1 MNIHGITLTFFP
13 KEIEYVRENFVSV
26 IGKEYS
32 VHQINTQS
40 MVLYEYYFQQYN
52 APQVSFILY
61 APQSK
66 PQTTVLYANII
77 DGYVRLIEYVAKQ
90 CGMKYYSITISDGKS
105 KCMEAYHL
113 HYYSKINVRNILCY
127 RDPQWV
133 FYEDGEP
140 LEFENTELYKQR
152 LKRKRFNKEII
163 LKYVHYLGWDIMDE
177 RFWRTD
183 NAVYEFIRTSQK

>member
-1 MNIHGITLTFFP
+1 
-13 KEIEYVRENFVSV
+13 
-26 IGKEYS
+26 
-32 VHQINTQS
+32 
-40 MVLYEYYFQQYN
+40 
-52 APQVSFILY
+52 
-61 APQSK
+61 
-66 PQTTVLYANII
+66 
-77 DGYVRLIEYVAKQ
+77 
-90 CGMKYYSITISDGKS
+90 MKYYSITISDGKS
-105 KCMEAYHL
+105 KSMEAYHL

>member
-1 MNIHGITLTFFP
+1 
-13 KEIEYVRENFVSV
+13 
-26 IGKEYS
+26 
-32 VHQINTQS
+32 
-40 MVLYEYYFQQYN
+40 
-52 APQVSFILY
+52 
-61 APQSK
+61 
-66 PQTTVLYANII
+66 
-77 DGYVRLIEYVAKQ
+77 
-90 CGMKYYSITISDGKS
+90 
-105 KCMEAYHL
+105 MEAYHL

-163 LKYVHYLGWDIMDE
+163 LKYVHYWDIMDE

-183 NAVYEFIRTSQK
+183 NAAYEFIRTSQK